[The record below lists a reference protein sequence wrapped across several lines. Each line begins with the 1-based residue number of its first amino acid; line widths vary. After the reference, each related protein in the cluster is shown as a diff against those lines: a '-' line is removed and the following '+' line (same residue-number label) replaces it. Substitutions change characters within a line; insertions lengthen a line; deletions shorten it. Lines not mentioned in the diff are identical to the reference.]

1 MTAAKQPND
10 APEAQKMTPEG
21 QMTGAARLTGEA
33 PNDAKI
39 LTMNAIA
46 EKHAIDKYRRHI
58 GLISMALPVLA
69 FFLIFHYVP
78 MMGLVIAFKD
88 YAMSDGMFGSAWA
101 GLDNFARLFSSEDFP
116 RAIGNTLTISILRL
130 GVGFFFPVILA
141 LLLNEVRQ
149 AGYKRSIQTLT
160 YLPHFFSWVILGGIF
175 LMIFGSGGPVNVAVK
190 LVGAKPVTFLT
201 NDAWF
206 ITVLIATGIWQ
217 GAGWGAI
224 IYLASLSG
232 ISPSLYEA
240 ATIDGANRW
249 QQTRHITIP
258 SLVPTMI
265 TLFILS
271 LSGILT
277 AGFDQIYNMYNDMV
291 YNVADIVDTY
301 VLRRMMALD
310 LSLATAAGMF
320 KGVVGLVLVVGAN
333 FFAKKL
339 SKGEQGVW

>member
-1 MTAAKQPND
+1 MS
-10 APEAQKMTPEG
+10 
-21 QMTGAARLTGEA
+21 
-33 PNDAKI
+33 
-39 LTMNAIA
+39 NALP
-46 EKHAIDKYRRHI
+46 HVPWFDKYRRHL
-58 GLISMALPVLA
+58 GLISMVVPVLA

-78 MMGLVIAFKD
+78 MVGLVIAFKD
-88 YAMSDGMFGSAWA
+88 YVMSDGIFGSAWV
-101 GLDNFARLFSSEDFP
+101 GWDNFARLFSSEDFP

-175 LMIFGSGGPVNVAVK
+175 LMIFGGGGPINAAVK
-190 LVGAKPVTFLT
+190 LMGGKTIAFLT
-201 NDAWF
+201 DDAWF
-206 ITVLIATGIWQ
+206 ITILIVTGIWQ

-249 QQTRHITIP
+249 QQTLHITIP

-271 LSGILT
+271 LGGILT
-277 AGFDQIYNMYNDMV
+277 AGFDQIYNMYNPMV
-291 YNVADIVDTY
+291 FDVADIVDTY

-333 FFAKKL
+333 FFARKI

>member
-1 MTAAKQPND
+1 
-10 APEAQKMTPEG
+10 
-21 QMTGAARLTGEA
+21 MTGAA

-46 EKHAIDKYRRHI
+46 GKRHAFEHYRRHW
-58 GLISMALPVLA
+58 GLISMAVPVLA
-69 FFLIFHYVP
+69 FFLLFHYVP
-78 MMGLVIAFKD
+78 MVGLVIAFKD
-88 YAMSDGMFGSAWA
+88 YVMSDGIFGSAWI

-116 RAIGNTLTISILRL
+116 RAVGNTLTISILRL
-130 GVGFFFPVILA
+130 GIGFFFPVILA

-175 LMIFGSGGPVNVAVK
+175 LMIFGGGGPINAAVK
-190 LVGAKPVTFLT
+190 LLGGKTIAFLT
-201 NDAWF
+201 DDAWF
-206 ITVLIATGIWQ
+206 ITILIVTGIWQ

-232 ISPSLYEA
+232 IAPELYEA

-249 QQTRHITIP
+249 QQTLHITIP
-258 SLVPTMI
+258 CLVPTMI

-271 LSGILT
+271 LGGILT
-277 AGFDQIYNMYNDMV
+277 AGFDQIYNMYNPMV
-291 YNVADIVDTY
+291 FDVADIVDTY

-333 FFAKKL
+333 FFARKI

>member
-1 MTAAKQPND
+1 M
-10 APEAQKMTPEG
+10 
-21 QMTGAARLTGEA
+21 TGEA
-33 PNDAKI
+33 PNDTKT
-39 LTMNAIA
+39 LTMA
-46 EKHAIDKYRRHI
+46 EATRKPVFEHYRRHW

-78 MMGLVIAFKD
+78 MVGLVIAFKD
-88 YAMSDGMFGSAWA
+88 YVMSDGMFGSAWA

-175 LMIFGSGGPVNVAVK
+175 LMIFGGGGPINAAVK
-190 LVGAKPVTFLT
+190 LMGGKAIPFLT
-201 NDAWF
+201 DDVWF
-206 ITVLIATGIWQ
+206 VTILIVTGIWQ

-249 QQTRHITIP
+249 QQTLHITIP
-258 SLVPTMI
+258 CLVPTMI

-271 LSGILT
+271 LGGILT
-277 AGFDQIYNMYNDMV
+277 AGFDQIYNMYNPMV
-291 YNVADIVDTY
+291 FDVADIVDTY

-333 FFAKKL
+333 FFAKKI

>member
-1 MTAAKQPND
+1 MSQVTA
-10 APEAQKMTPEG
+10 
-21 QMTGAARLTGEA
+21 
-33 PNDAKI
+33 
-39 LTMNAIA
+39 
-46 EKHAIDKYRRHI
+46 KHWSEKYRRHL
-58 GLISMALPVLA
+58 GLITMALPVLA

-78 MMGLVIAFKD
+78 MVGLVIAFKD
-88 YAMSDGMFGSAWA
+88 YVMSDGMFGSAWV
-101 GLDNFARLFSSEDFP
+101 GLENFGRLFNSEDFP

-130 GVGFFFPVILA
+130 SVGFFFPVILA

-175 LMIFGSGGPVNVAVK
+175 LMIFGSGGPVNAAVK
-190 LVGAKPVTFLT
+190 LLGGTTIPFLSD
-201 NDAWF
+201 DAWF
-206 ITVLIATGIWQ
+206 ITILIVTGIWQ

-232 ISPSLYEA
+232 IGPELYEA
-240 ATIDGANRW
+240 AVIDGANRW
-249 QQTRHITIP
+249 QQTRHITLP

-271 LSGILT
+271 LGGILT
-277 AGFDQIYNMYNDMV
+277 AGFDQIYNMYGPMV
-291 YNVADIVDTY
+291 YDVADIVDTY

-333 FFAKKL
+333 FFARKI